1 MHHMDN
7 DTLRN
12 KFASYAPHLPE
23 EPFLNQAR
31 RALAQEERRMRQ
43 RSRATYAVL
52 LLLGVYIA
60 VVSLGLVGDTLAF
73 LNDLFVRS
81 TAALSPTLSQLLT
94 YGMTVVLGYLGR
106 RRIRAFLVPW

>member
-1 MHHMDN
+1 MDN

-12 KFASYAPHLPE
+12 EFASYAPHIPE
-23 EPFLNQAR
+23 EPFLTQAR

-52 LLLGVYIA
+52 LLLGLCVA
-60 VVSLGLVGDTLAF
+60 VVSLGLVGGALAF

-81 TAALSPTLSQLLT
+81 TEALSPTVSQLLT
-94 YGMTVVLGYLGR
+94 YGVAAVLGYLGR